1 VPIQI
6 PPSSPTTCTATIGA
20 RRPSCSPKMR
30 PGGSRRRIS
39 PSCPSL
45 AASCHPGR
53 SRNWMRDTSC
63 ATVFPGYTCLR
74 NMEPATLTI
83 RNTGNLFRDYFEPSR
98 VFMKGGRVMTI
109 HDPGTMKPA
118 AHGLELNLQKAEPFK
133 LPAQDLTGI
142 IDMNPRYRQ
151 RRAIVSCYV

>member
-1 VPIQI
+1 
-6 PPSSPTTCTATIGA
+6 
-20 RRPSCSPKMR
+20 
-30 PGGSRRRIS
+30 
-39 PSCPSL
+39 
-45 AASCHPGR
+45 
-53 SRNWMRDTSC
+53 
-63 ATVFPGYTCLR
+63 
-74 NMEPATLTI
+74 MEPATLTI